1 MIAKWLQILPVCIY
15 KILAKRYCETITLD
29 GLEIKT
35 ASKDVLIICD
45 SVQQRLSDVAVRRNL
60 KEKI

>member
-1 MIAKWLQILPVCIY
+1 MLAKWLQILPVFIY
-15 KILAKRYCETITLD
+15 RILAKRYCETITLA

-45 SVQQRLSDVAVRRNL
+45 IAQQQLSAIKTDR
-60 KEKI
+60 